1 VVNNYFGGASMG
13 GMMQQNPMMQLMQMM
28 QGITGGPCQE
38 MGGMM
43 PGMMGG
49 MMPGMEGMGGMMGN
63 CLGNFMGMQQNPMM
77 QMMQMMMQMMQMMTM
92 MMGGGANPFM
102 GGMMPGMMGGMPGM
116 GGGFPGMGGG
126 VPGMGGGFPG
136 MGGGFPGMGGG
147 FPGMGGGAGAYAGVG
162 PNGAYAGAYAGG
174 GGAGAAAGAGTV
186 PTGNI
191 PLGEKP
197 PNGRAGIEAMF
208 GPPGQG
214 QVTVQMPAGPGG
226 KMIKV
231 TCHAKIADK
240 LKAVFEEI
248 KAKGL
253 SGEIKSFDGCYN
265 NRNKRGGSSKSI
277 HAWGIGVDIN
287 AGQHPMGSSK
297 QTPGQR
303 AIAEV
308 FAKHG
313 FKQLPNDPMHFQ
325 YATGY

>member
-1 VVNNYFGGASMG
+1 
-13 GMMQQNPMMQLMQMM
+13 
-28 QGITGGPCQE
+28 
-38 MGGMM
+38 
-43 PGMMGG
+43 
-49 MMPGMEGMGGMMGN
+49 
-63 CLGNFMGMQQNPMM
+63 
-77 QMMQMMMQMMQMMTM
+77 M

-116 GGGFPGMGGG
+116 MGGMPGMMGGMPG
-126 VPGMGGGFPG
+126 MMGGMPGMGGGFPG
-136 MGGGFPGMGGG
+136 MGGGFPGMG
-147 FPGMGGGAGAYAGVG
+147 GGGAGAYAGVG

-208 GPPGQG
+208 GPAGQG
-214 QVTVQMPAGPGG
+214 QVTTQMPAGPGG

-231 TCHAKIADK
+231 TCHAKIAPK
-240 LKAVFEEI
+240 LRAVFEEI

-287 AGQHPMGSSK
+287 AGSHPMGSSK